1 MEAKTVENS
10 MDRPCEKPVGAQ
22 EVIRKGISLACHLRF
37 NRMELA
43 GALGDLGTILP
54 LGIGMIVINGID
66 PLALFACVGIY
77 YLFSGVYFG
86 VTMPVEPMKVIGAY
100 AIATGIAAPQIFAAS
115 LINGLFLLVVGVTGA
130 ITLIGKYTP
139 KPVIRGVQ
147 LSTGV
152 LLVSQGVK
160 MMLGSSQFQVIRR
173 AAEPYLSFQHLGVLP
188 IGILI
193 GVVLGFLTLLLLDN
207 RRLPAAL
214 VVVFIGLFLGLIMGT
229 HEGLDKLELGINI
242 PRLLPSGIPPWADF
256 ATALFVLA
264 IPQLPMTIGNS
275 VIATADLAKDY
286 FGESSKKVTYPA
298 ICLSLATAN
307 IMSFLFGGMPM
318 CHGAGGLAS
327 RFRFGARTAGSNV
340 ISGILFL
347 LLAVL
352 LGTHALA
359 VVYLIPMSALGVL
372 LIFAGSQLSLTILD
386 LKGRK
391 DLFVPLMMVGITLA
405 SNLAVG
411 FMVGIALAYAL
422 KSEKLAI

>member
-1 MEAKTVENS
+1 ME
-10 MDRPCEKPVGAQ
+10 
-22 EVIRKGISLACHLRF
+22 F
-37 NRMELA
+37 A

-54 LGIGMIVINGID
+54 LGIGMILINGLD

-77 YLFSGVYFG
+77 YLFSGVYFR

-115 LINGLFLLVVGVTGA
+115 LINGLFLLVVGLTGA
-130 ITLIGKYTP
+130 MTLIGKVTP

-160 MMLGSSQFQVIRR
+160 MMLGTSQFQILRR
-173 AAEPYLSFQHLGVLP
+173 AAEPYLSVQHLGPLP

-193 GVVLGFLTLLLLDN
+193 GVVLGLLTLLLLDN

-214 VVVFIGLFLGLIMGT
+214 VVVFIGLFLGLILGT
-229 HEGLDKLELGINI
+229 HEGLNKLELGINI

-256 ATALFVLA
+256 ATSLFVLA

-275 VIATADLAKDY
+275 VIATGDLAKEY
-286 FGESSKKVTYPA
+286 FGESAKKVSYPA

-307 IMSFLFGGMPM
+307 IMSFFLGGMPM

-327 RFRFGARTAGSNV
+327 RFRFGARTAGSNI
-340 ISGILFL
+340 ISGLLFL
-347 LLAVL
+347 LLALL
-352 LGTHALA
+352 LGTHALSI
-359 VVYLIPMSALGVL
+359 VYLLPMSALGVL
-372 LIFAGSQLSLTILD
+372 LVFAGSQLALTIID
-386 LKGRK
+386 LKERK
-391 DLFVPLMMVGITLA
+391 DLFVTLMMVGITLA

-411 FMVGIALAYAL
+411 FIAGIALAYAL
-422 KSEKLAI
+422 KSEKLSI